1 MNEVQWVRNLMA
13 EAGVEYTIYEAE
25 ELIWLAKELKKLSR
39 LPVKVLKSLVD
50 PNDIKSVKL
59 YETLIK
65 IKKINRKSKN
75 NKDENY

>member
-25 ELIWLAKELKKLSR
+25 ELIWLAKELKKLAR

-50 PNDIKSVKL
+50 PNDTKSVKL